1 MLGCCK
7 EDLAGSFG
15 ERHCLY
21 STSASSLA
29 CPWVCVLDLSLRLPV
44 VTFYVL
50 YMCTSCKSDKGRNK
64 SRAEHM
70 EQCQLDGGKVP
81 VEFFP

>member
-7 EDLAGSFG
+7 EDLAESFG
-15 ERHCLY
+15 ERHCLC

-50 YMCTSCKSDKGRNK
+50 YVCTSCKSDKGRNK